1 MKVICIESAHLR
13 EDDSVQTAVKGSVYT
28 VVNAIK
34 DPRPIVRVNGEYKE
48 FAKGYWYQFA
58 ETGSLWHHE
67 SRFEKV
73 ESYSENNYYI
83 NTTPPKRFSLY
94 KPHED
99 AIQKPSKR
107 AKSSRSRS
115 KSEVNSDPR

>member
-13 EDDSVQTAVKGSVYT
+13 ENEEVQTAVKGSVYT

-34 DPRPIVRVNGEYKE
+34 DPRPIVRSNGEYKE

-67 SRFEKV
+67 SRFQKAESVV
-73 ESYSENNYYI
+73 ENSYFI
-83 NTTPPKRFSLY
+83 DVTTPKRFSLY
-94 KPHED
+94 KPTED
-99 AIQKPSKR
+99 AIQKSSKR
-107 AKSSRSRS
+107 TKSSRPRS
-115 KSEVNSDPR
+115 KSQVNSDPR

>member
-34 DPRPIVRVNGEYKE
+34 DPRPIVRANGEYKE
-48 FAKGYWYQFA
+48 FAQGFWYQFA

-83 NTTPPKRFSLY
+83 STTPPKRFSLY